1 MLYRF
6 QTIACLVCL
15 LLNSCNV
22 LLGQSELFPGITAQ
36 DWPQWRGPRHDGSAP
51 ADSRVVTEWSQDR
64 NVLWMAD
71 VPGRGSGS
79 PIVVGDRV
87 YLATCDEASG
97 SQSLLAYERA
107 TGKAVWSTMIHA
119 SGAMRKNSKSTGA
132 SATPA
137 CDGQRLYITFANANA
152 VSMTAVSLEG
162 KQLWQSKIS
171 NYQIHQG
178 YGASPLLYRS
188 LVIGIADAKGGG
200 AIVAFDR
207 ETGKAVWKRERPS
220 APNYASPV
228 VFNVAGKDQ
237 LFLTGCDL
245 VTSLNPLTGET
256 LWETAGATT
265 ECVTTTVTDGK
276 HIYSSGGYPKNHIA
290 AIRAD
295 GSGKVAWENKE
306 RVYVPSLLLK
316 DGYLYGVLDAGVA
329 ACWKADSGEEMW
341 KSRLGGNF
349 SSSPVLSGNQI
360 YATNETGETF
370 IFKANPEKYE
380 RIGSNQLGDEA
391 FATPVICNGQIFMR
405 VAFSSNGQRQEKLF
419 CLGKK

>member
-1 MLYRF
+1 MLNRF
-6 QTIACLVCL
+6 QSL
-15 LLNSCNV
+15 LFTLAVLNFTPFAAW
-22 LLGQSELFPGITAQ
+22 GQSEGFPGITQ
-36 DWPQWRGPRHDGSAP
+36 KDWPQWRGLRHDGSA
-51 ADSRVVTEWSQDR
+51 ADDPRVVTEWSLDR
-64 NVLWMAD
+64 NVLWAAD

-79 PIVVGDRV
+79 PIVVGERV
-87 YLATCDEASG
+87 YLDTCDEATG
-97 SQSLLAYERA
+97 SQSLLAYDRA
-107 TGKAVWSTMIHA
+107 TGKAAWSTMIYA
-119 SGAMRKNSKSTGA
+119 SDAMRKNAKSTGA

-137 CDGQRLYITFANANA
+137 CDGHRLYITFANANA
-152 VSMTAVSLEG
+152 VTMTALSLEG

-171 NYQIHQG
+171 DYQIHQG

-188 LVIGIADAKGGG
+188 LVIGIADTKGGG

-207 ETGKAVWKRERPS
+207 ETGKVAWKRERPS

-237 LFLTGCDL
+237 LFLTDCDL

-276 HIYSSGGYPKNHIA
+276 HIYSTGGYPKNHIA
-290 AIRAD
+290 AIQVD
-295 GSGKVAWENKE
+295 DSGKVAWESKD
-306 RVYVPSLLLK
+306 RVYVPSLLYK

-349 SSSPVLSGNQI
+349 SSSPVLCGDRI

-370 IFKANPEKYE
+370 IFKANPE
-380 RIGSNQLGDEA
+380 
-391 FATPVICNGQIFMR
+391 
-405 VAFSSNGQRQEKLF
+405 
-419 CLGKK
+419 